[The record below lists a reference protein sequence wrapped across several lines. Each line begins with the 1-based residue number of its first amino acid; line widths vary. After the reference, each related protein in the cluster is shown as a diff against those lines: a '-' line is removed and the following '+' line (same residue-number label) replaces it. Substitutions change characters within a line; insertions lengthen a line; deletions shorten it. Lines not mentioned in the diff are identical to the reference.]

1 MKIAIAL
8 NRTKAGA
15 VEAAA
20 DLEAMLKRFEPEI
33 VIADNDDPV
42 LCGDGFDF
50 IISLGG
56 DGTLLHLAGM
66 LLKNGRSTPILGVN
80 YGHTGFMSV
89 IDFNKCTPS
98 EFKPYFEE
106 PLETEERSVISA
118 KIMRKGKAVEHCF
131 ALNDFVVL
139 RSRKAH
145 ASEYVVSSEGKEIT
159 RLLADGIIFA
169 TSTGSTAYSLSAGGP
184 VLDPSISA
192 IVVTPICAHNLNA
205 RSIVFSEKTV
215 LNLAVSERSDSV
227 IYAQND
233 GVTLTDLSDGDEIE
247 IKTAPQKVTMIKPK
261 NIGFFETVNN
271 KLK

>member
-8 NRTKAGA
+8 NKTKAGA
-15 VEAAA
+15 EEAAA
-20 DLEAMLKRFEPEI
+20 SLAKMLDCFGAEI
-33 VIADNDDPV
+33 ITADNDDPV
-42 LCGDGFDF
+42 LCDDGFDF

-66 LLKNGRSTPILGVN
+66 LLEKGKTTPILGVN

-89 IDFNKCTPS
+89 IDFNECTG
-98 EFKPYFEE
+98 EDFRPYFEE
-106 PLETEERSVISA
+106 KPETEERSVISA
-118 KIMRKGKAVEHCF
+118 KIMRKGKTVTHCF

-145 ASEYVVSSEGKEIT
+145 ASEYIVAANGKEVS

-169 TSTGSTAYSLSAGGP
+169 TPTGSTAYSLSAGGP
-184 VLDPSISA
+184 VIDPSISA
-192 IVVTPICAHNLNA
+192 IIVTPICAHNLFA
-205 RSIVFSEKTV
+205 RTMVFSENTV
-215 LNLAVSERSDSV
+215 LNLSVSERSDSV

-233 GVTLTDLSDGDEIE
+233 GVTVTDLSDGDEIE
-247 IKTAPQKVTMIKPK
+247 IKTSAQKVKIIKPK
-261 NIGFFETVNN
+261 GTSFFETVNK